1 MAPRLQI
8 RRHPERALA
17 VPEDAQAILAQGIVA
32 HVGFEQEGWPYVMP
46 MTFLYREGSI
56 FLHGAPGSRIIK
68 TLGAGARCCITVTL
82 LDGLIASKSAETH
95 SVNYRSVVCFGR
107 GRSVTDE
114 RTRVAVLEEMIGRY
128 FPGRAAGADYAHITR
143 QELKATRLV
152 EVPLEA
158 ISAKGR
164 DGGPRGP
171 FDADPDAPGSA
182 GVFAPVI
189 GGGPLDA
196 NDGPSLP

>member
-1 MAPRLQI
+1 MKRALRRWPGCPTRCPAIPAARTTWCCARTATGTTIRSAMSASPCPRARRPRCRFRVPLRRTRTPGRHAPDDEFFSPCSLPRARQLPRSPRLCRAHRGDAMAPRLQI

-82 LDGLIASKSAETH
+82 LDGLIASKS
-95 SVNYRSVVCFGR
+95 
-107 GRSVTDE
+107 
-114 RTRVAVLEEMIGRY
+114 
-128 FPGRAAGADYAHITR
+128 
-143 QELKATRLV
+143 
-152 EVPLEA
+152 
-158 ISAKGR
+158 
-164 DGGPRGP
+164 
-171 FDADPDAPGSA
+171 
-182 GVFAPVI
+182 
-189 GGGPLDA
+189 
-196 NDGPSLP
+196 